1 MAGSWSDQHG
11 VPQGRILWGLDR
23 PLLYLISVAR
33 ATNGDSRLPRPVTP
47 ETSNQQDADAGE
59 RPAAWMTPAFIDA
72 IARRVMELGSGSTLS
87 ARAGESALLTVA
99 EVAARLNVSHA
110 WVYAHK
116 HELGAIRLGNGPKAR
131 LRFEATAVL
140 AELHRRDRP
149 ADSAASEPTETSKRT
164 RRRLVSRPLPRAS
177 RAA

>member
-1 MAGSWSDQHG
+1 M
-11 VPQGRILWGLDR
+11 
-23 PLLYLISVAR
+23 LYLISVAS
-33 ATNGDSRLPRPVTP
+33 ATNRDPQLPRPVTR
-47 ETSNQQDADAGE
+47 ETSNQQDADADE
-59 RPAAWMTPAFIDA
+59 RPVGWMTPAFIDA
-72 IARRVMELGSGSTLS
+72 IARRVLELDFGSTLS
-87 ARAGESALLTVA
+87 TRAGESALLTVA

-116 HELGAIRLGNGPKAR
+116 RDLGAIRLGNGPKAR

-149 ADSAASEPTETSKRT
+149 ADSAAGEPKKTPKRA